1 MFFKKSIFQL
11 FFSGRY
17 YDVHK
22 EYEKNKHHKKYNNDD
37 LHYIFAAKSIIDEKS
52 FQFVKL
58 LKKAKKNNEIKSIF
72 KKQLYKEE
80 KNIIN
85 GVLNQP
91 KYINKSLLA
100 AMIGLK
106 FHKKFFVETGTY
118 IGQSTYNIQ
127 NLFLKL
133 YTCEASKDLYKAAK
147 NLFLLTKSNNIKIY
161 LSDSRSFLNSLNKTI
176 ANNSVFFLDAH
187 YSTGITSKE
196 YGTCPLI
203 DELQIIIN
211 KTSNAVVVVDDIRTM
226 NGKNGYPNLN
236 EILNILPNSARVKI
250 IYDQMI
256 IYFDDILI

>member
-37 LHYIFAAKSIIDEKS
+37 LHYIFAAKSIIGENS
-52 FQFVKL
+52 FQLVNL
-58 LKKAKKNNEIKSIF
+58 LKKAKKNNEIKNIF
-72 KKQLYKEE
+72 KQQLYKEG

-85 GVLNQP
+85 GILNQP

-100 AMIGLK
+100 AMIGIK
-106 FHKKFFVETGTY
+106 SKKKIFIETGTY
-118 IGQSTYNIQ
+118 IGQSTYSIQ
-127 NLFLKL
+127 NLFSRL
-133 YTCEASKDLYKAAK
+133 YTCEASKDLYRAAK

-161 LSDSRSFLNSLNKTI
+161 LNDSRNFLKSLNKTI
-176 ANNSVFFLDAH
+176 AKNSVFFLDAH

-196 YGTCPLI
+196 YGKCPLI
-203 DELQIIIN
+203 DELQIIIR

-236 EILNILPNSARVKI
+236 EILNVLPNNAKI
-250 IYDQMI
+250 KITYDQMI